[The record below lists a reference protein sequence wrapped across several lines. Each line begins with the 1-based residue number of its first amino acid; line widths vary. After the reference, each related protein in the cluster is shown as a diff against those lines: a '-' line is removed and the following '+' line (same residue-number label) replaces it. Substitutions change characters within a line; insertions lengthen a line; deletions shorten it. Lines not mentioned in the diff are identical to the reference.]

1 MASKPPTDFDAIA
14 DALYVL
20 APTAFTAARNE
31 RADEVKKSDPQLA
44 KAIRAL
50 HRPTLAAWAANL
62 LAHRHHDLVGQLMD
76 LGQALREAQ
85 EHLAGEQLR
94 GLADQRRL
102 LIRALT
108 EQARRDAAAAGHP
121 LASDAVADLDRTL
134 SAALADPDAARAL
147 AEGRLTAALEPPLWP
162 GAAPSRTEAGQP
174 DLSTDVGASPDT
186 GTPPARR
193 RPAAERRSHRA
204 SATDAPP
211 GDRQDAA
218 AQARAEREWERKR
231 EKARIAV
238 AEAEQAER
246 EAADRAAEAEREL
259 RSARASRQ
267 RAQDEA
273 DRAEAALVQ
282 ARERDDRARDAL
294 ARADAL
300 VRDTETA
307 SDFARGRVA
316 RAREAAREAAERLRR
331 LEND

>member
-20 APTAFTAARNE
+20 APAAFTAARNE

-50 HRPTLAAWAANL
+50 YRPTVAAWAANL

-94 GLADQRRL
+94 GLADQRRQL
-102 LIRALT
+102 VRALI

-174 DLSTDVGASPDT
+174 DVSTDVGAGPDT

-193 RPAAERRSHRA
+193 RPAAERASHRA

-211 GDRQDAA
+211 GDRQNAA
-218 AQARAEREWERKR
+218 APDRAREWERKR
-231 EKARIAV
+231 EKARIAA
-238 AEAEQAER
+238 AETAER

-294 ARADAL
+294 ARANAR
-300 VRDTETA
+300 VRQTETA

-316 RAREAAREAAERLRR
+316 RAREAVREAAERLRR